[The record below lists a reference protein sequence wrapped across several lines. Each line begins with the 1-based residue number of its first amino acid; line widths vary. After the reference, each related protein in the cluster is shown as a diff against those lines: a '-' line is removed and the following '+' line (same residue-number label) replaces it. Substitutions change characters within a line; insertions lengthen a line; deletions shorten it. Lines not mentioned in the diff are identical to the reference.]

1 MMKESDGKLEKT
13 VKNTIY
19 HITIKYIQTKGNDK
33 KIYLINHDHNKL
45 EIGINRDRKSHKYIQ
60 KIHLHF
66 SHKKY

>member
-19 HITIKYIQTKGNDK
+19 HITIKYIQTKGNDE

-45 EIGINRDRKSHKYIQ
+45 EIGINS
-60 KIHLHF
+60 
-66 SHKKY
+66 